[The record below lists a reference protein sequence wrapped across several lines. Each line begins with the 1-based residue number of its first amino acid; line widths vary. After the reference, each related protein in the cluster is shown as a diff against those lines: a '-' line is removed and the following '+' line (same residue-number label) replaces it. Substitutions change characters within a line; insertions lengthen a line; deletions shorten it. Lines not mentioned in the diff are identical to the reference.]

1 VVTTYFPSPLTGE
14 GWGEGE
20 LGFPSPESPPAWGG
34 ENSIQENEAMKQI
47 VNFTLNGESVQVEIE
62 PHLTLLQ
69 LLREKLE
76 LTGTKEGCGM
86 GECGAC
92 TVLLNG
98 RTVNSCIFP
107 AMEVDGKSVTTIEG
121 LTDAQGNLHP
131 IQKAFIEYG
140 AIQCGFCTPGM
151 VLSAKA
157 LLDENPKPT
166 EEEIRG
172 GIAGNLC
179 RCTGYLQIV
188 QAIKAASGQ

>member
-1 VVTTYFPSPLTGE
+1 
-14 GWGEGE
+14 
-20 LGFPSPESPPAWGG
+20 
-34 ENSIQENEAMKQI
+34 MKQI
-47 VNFTLNGESVQVEIE
+47 VNFNLNGESVQVEIE

-69 LLREKLE
+69 LLRDKLE

-92 TVLLNG
+92 TVLLDG
-98 RTVNSCIFP
+98 KTVNSCIFP
-107 AMEVDGKSVTTIEG
+107 AVEVDGKSVTTIEG

-157 LLDENPKPT
+157 LLDENPNPT
-166 EEEIRG
+166 EAEIRT

-179 RCTGYLQIV
+179 RCTGYLQIF

>member
-1 VVTTYFPSPLTGE
+1 
-14 GWGEGE
+14 
-20 LGFPSPESPPAWGG
+20 
-34 ENSIQENEAMKQI
+34 MKQI
-47 VNFTLNGESVQVEIE
+47 IKFSLNGESTELEIE

-69 LLREKLE
+69 LLRDKLE

-92 TVLLNG
+92 TVLVDG
-98 RTVNSCIFP
+98 KAVNSCILP

-121 LTDAQGNLHP
+121 LTDTQGNLHP

-140 AIQCGFCTPGM
+140 AVQCGFCSPGM

-166 EEEIRG
+166 EEEIRH

-188 QAIKAASGQ
+188 QAIKAASGQL

>member
-1 VVTTYFPSPLTGE
+1 
-14 GWGEGE
+14 
-20 LGFPSPESPPAWGG
+20 
-34 ENSIQENEAMKQI
+34 MKQI
-47 VNFTLNGESVQVEIE
+47 IIFNLNGESVQLEVE

-69 LLREKLE
+69 LLRDKLE
-76 LTGTKEGCGM
+76 LKGAKEGCGM

-98 RTVNSCIFP
+98 NPVNSCIFP
-107 AMEVDGKSVTTIEG
+107 ALEVDGKSVTTIEG

-140 AIQCGFCTPGM
+140 AVQCGFCSPGV

-166 EEEIRG
+166 EEEIRT

-179 RCTGYLQIV
+179 RCTGYLQII
-188 QAIKAASGQ
+188 QAIKAASGQL